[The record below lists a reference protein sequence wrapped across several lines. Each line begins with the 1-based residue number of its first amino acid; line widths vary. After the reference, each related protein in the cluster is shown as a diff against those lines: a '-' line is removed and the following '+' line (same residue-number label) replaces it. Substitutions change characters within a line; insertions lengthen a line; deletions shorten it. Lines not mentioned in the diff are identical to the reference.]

1 MTRDRSP
8 DNALRRPTD
17 KANDAARDDR
27 ASPVRGAGGPQDS
40 DIIQSAVAALGAS
53 VTGARDQAD
62 ELDAQRR
69 AGRHPDI
76 DDTDGGWSPTSPPSA
91 AGAGAG
97 DQPAGSAE
105 SRSDASRVEDAGVE
119 DSRVEDRRAGSRGS
133 PDRLTEGPPKHSTER
148 PR

>member
-8 DNALRRPTD
+8 DNAPRRPTD

-91 AGAGAG
+91 AGAA

-119 DSRVEDRRAGSRGS
+119 DSRVGDRPAGSRGS
-133 PDRLTEGPPKHSTER
+133 PDRLTEGPPKRSPER